1 MLDDIDN
8 VFRVDELR
16 SNNMHLRM
24 QQYKEE
30 LKELRMENESIETYF
45 SKLK

>member
-1 MLDDIDN
+1 MNTFGYDKDLLNLPEESSGDKMLDDIDN

-24 QQYKEE
+24 
-30 LKELRMENESIETYF
+30 
-45 SKLK
+45 